1 MQAPLKEHR
10 LCLSYAL
17 PHSLDKDVALNECSV
32 RSPLLLAHPFLIS
45 QLYLCLSLYFF
56 AISFYSCFR
65 RNRSRLIH
73 SVLLRLV
80 VGLKAVEPRGP
91 NETPGLLHRNKASVL
106 SIGRLTA
113 RDPLNRILNFHEEKS
128 LARRHLF
135 RDFLCADST
144 RREVTRRSVR
154 FTVSRE
160 NERFTPSNEAFSPNH
175 LSLSLLSLS
184 FSHSLLFTQADVSI
198 KSEYHWNFHWLLVPL
213 STSFQVQ
220 FLESRRRTNRATLMV
235 PYCLFRFLILFP
247 SFFL

>member
-10 LCLSYAL
+10 LCLSYTS

-32 RSPLLLAHPFLIS
+32 RSPLLFAHPFLIS
-45 QLYLCLSLYFF
+45 QPYPCLSLYFF
-56 AISFYSCFR
+56 ATSFYSCLR
-65 RNRSRLIH
+65 RNRSRLIY

-91 NETPGLLHRNKASVL
+91 NETPGLLDRNKASVL

-144 RREVTRRSVR
+144 RREVTKRSVR

-160 NERFTPSNEAFSPNH
+160 NERFTPSNEAFSLNH
-175 LSLSLLSLS
+175 LSLSLSSLSLILSLS
-184 FSHSLLFTQADVSI
+184 LIYTG
-198 KSEYHWNFHWLLVPL
+198 W
-213 STSFQVQ
+213 
-220 FLESRRRTNRATLMV
+220 
-235 PYCLFRFLILFP
+235 RFN
-247 SFFL
+247 